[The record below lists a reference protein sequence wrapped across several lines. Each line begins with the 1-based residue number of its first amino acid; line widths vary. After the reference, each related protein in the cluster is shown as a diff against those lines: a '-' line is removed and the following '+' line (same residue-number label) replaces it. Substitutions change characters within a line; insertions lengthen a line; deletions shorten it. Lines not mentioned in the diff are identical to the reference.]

1 VQSYDDFRLFP
12 TKEKISGRE
21 ACGAYTRFATETAN
35 LAITAAKPTKKSA
48 SLPGRRAVRFFFVV
62 S

>member
-1 VQSYDDFRLFP
+1 MQSYDDFRLFP

-35 LAITAAKPTKKSA
+35 LAITVAKTFF
-48 SLPGRRAVRFFFVV
+48 LPYVLRLEFRIPC
-62 S
+62 

>member
-35 LAITAAKPTKKSA
+35 LAITAAKPTKK
-48 SLPGRRAVRFFFVV
+48 
-62 S
+62 